1 MARDERSRS
10 RSRAAASGRRHKK
23 RQRQR
28 RSQPSIFERLSRLRV
43 QPEFR
48 PDADNGTGI
57 QSLRFTKLQQ
67 LQLLR
72 WLLYVAVCV
81 FCLVVQDVIMS
92 RITILDAKT
101 DLAAGVILL
110 ITIMEGSEVGSI
122 FVLIASVV
130 YYFSGS
136 APGAYT
142 VGLLTVLG
150 ILATVFRQ
158 GVWNRSVGSIML
170 CTGIAEIVYELSLYG
185 VGLFLGLTRWDRIF
199 SFLMTGILTT
209 IAMIPFYYLINR
221 IGLIGGNTWK
231 E

>member
-1 MARDERSRS
+1 MAKEERSKSRS
-10 RSRAAASGRRHKK
+10 RKASARRRPRKAHRR
-23 RQRQR
+23 RQV
-28 RSQPSIFERLSRLRV
+28 SIFERFSRLRV

-48 PDADNGTGI
+48 PDSDGGAGI
-57 QSLRFTKLQQ
+57 RSLRFTRLQQ

-72 WLLYVAVCV
+72 WVLYVVICLT
-81 FCLVVQDVIMS
+81 CLVVQDVIMCHI
-92 RITILDAKT
+92 RILDATT

-110 ITIMEGSEVGSI
+110 ITVMEGSEVGSI
-122 FVLIASVV
+122 FALIASVV

-142 VGLLTVLG
+142 VGLITTLG
-150 ILATVFRQ
+150 MLATVFRQ
-158 GVWNRSVGSIML
+158 QVWHRSVGSIIL
-170 CTGIAEIVYELSLYG
+170 CTGIATVAYELGLYG

-209 IAMIPFYYLINR
+209 AMMIPLYYLINR
-221 IGLIGGNTWK
+221 VGLIGGNTWK